1 MQLLSGR
8 VAVVVGADHVAG
20 RAAAAF
26 FARAGA
32 AVVLAGRDAEV
43 LEGVGRDLVAAG
55 ATAMPAP
62 LDPADLD
69 EARDLIGRVLERFGQ
84 LDVIVLF
91 GHGEGLLA
99 AAEPVL
105 AERGRGQVIL
115 VAPPDA
121 DAAEPAGAERAEPIA
136 AASRRLAEEGRGRGV
151 VVTLVR
157 PGLLAGELGLPPAG
171 DRLRPEDLAQAILS
185 LAAFAPGVRPAEL
198 VLVPLGE
205 PAGPAPAAGPTSF
218 PV

>member
-20 RAAAAF
+20 RAVAAF
-26 FARAGA
+26 FGRAGA
-32 AVVLAGRDAEV
+32 AVVLAGHDAEV
-43 LEGVGRDLVAAG
+43 LENIGRDLVTAG
-55 ATAMPAP
+55 ATALSAP
-62 LDPADLD
+62 LDPADRAQAQELV
-69 EARDLIGRVLERFGQ
+69 GQVLERFGQ

-99 AAEPVL
+99 VAEPML

-121 DAAEPAGAERAEPIA
+121 EAAEPAGAERAEPIV
-136 AASRRLAEEGRGRGV
+136 AASRRLAGEGRTRGV

-157 PGLLAGELGLPPAG
+157 PGPLAGELGLPPVA

-185 LAAFAPGVRPAEL
+185 LAAFAPSVRPAEL

-205 PAGPAPAAGPTSF
+205 PAHPAPTAGSTSF
-218 PV
+218 PA